1 MEGLFTLLLY
11 AGLFY
16 FLMRF
21 GCGSHMAHGHHKKK
35 NSLAPVIDPVCGAE
49 VEEEK
54 GYGKLQDGHLFR
66 FCSKEC
72 LDEFDKT
79 PEKYM
84 NNSNIISLVNK
95 DKKND
100 S

>member
-21 GCGSHMAHGHHKKK
+21 GCGAHMTHGHHKKK
-35 NSLAPVIDPVCGAE
+35 VTPVPIIDPVCGIKVDDE
-49 VEEEK
+49 Q
-54 GYGKLQDGHLFR
+54 GYGKLQNEHLYR

-72 LDEFDKT
+72 LDEFDKD
-79 PEKYM
+79 PDKYIEKF
-84 NNSNIISLVNK
+84 NVISSRSK
-95 DKKND
+95 EKK
-100 S
+100 SES

>member
-21 GCGSHMAHGHHKKK
+21 GCGAHTAHGHHKKK
-35 NSLAPVIDPVCGAE
+35 VVSAPTIDPVCGARI
-49 VEEEK
+49 EEEQ
-54 GYGKLQDGHLFR
+54 GYGKLQQGHLFR

-72 LDEFDKT
+72 LDEFDNNPDKYV
-79 PEKYM
+79 EK
-84 NNSNIISLVNK
+84 SNIVLLAEK
-95 DKKND
+95 ERKHD

>member
-1 MEGLFTLLLY
+1 MGGLFTLLLY

-21 GCGSHMAHGHHKKK
+21 GCGAHMTHGHHKKK
-35 NSLAPVIDPVCGAE
+35 VTPEPIIDPVCGIKIE
-49 VEEEK
+49 DEH
-54 GYGKLQDGHLFR
+54 GYGKLQNGNLYR

-72 LDEFDKT
+72 LDEFDKY
-79 PEKYM
+79 PDKYIEKH
-84 NNSNIISLVNK
+84 NVISSRARENRS
-95 DKKND
+95 D

>member
-21 GCGSHMAHGHHKKK
+21 GCGAHMTHGHHKKK
-35 NSLAPVIDPVCGAE
+35 VTPVPTIDPVCGIQ
-49 VEEEK
+49 VEDEQ
-54 GYGKLQDGHLFR
+54 GYGKLQNGSLYR

-72 LDEFDKT
+72 LDEFDTAPDKYI
-79 PEKYM
+79 EKF
-84 NNSNIISLVNK
+84 NVISSRAK
-95 DKKND
+95 EKK
-100 S
+100 SES

>member
-35 NSLAPVIDPVCGAE
+35 VTSTPTIDPVCGLE
-49 VEEEK
+49 VEEEQ
-54 GYGKLQDGHLFR
+54 GYGKLQNGHLYR

-72 LDEFDKT
+72 LNEFDKD
-79 PEKYM
+79 PDKYIEKS
-84 NNSNIISLVNK
+84 NANSLAVMERE
-95 DKKND
+95 ND